1 MKQKKLAVEQ
11 GDIIFLDVGPTR
23 GHEEDGRRPALVVSI
38 SDFTKLTGLVKV
50 VPITNSDNPFGLI
63 VPMPGG
69 CKTTGSI
76 LCQHERSL
84 DINERHANYVEKCPK
99 ETVKKVL
106 DILDMSIH
114 E

>member
-1 MKQKKLAVEQ
+1 MKQKSLAVEQ
-11 GDIIFLDVGPTR
+11 VDIIFLDVGPTR

-69 CKTTGSI
+69 TKTTGSI

-84 DINERHANYVEKCPK
+84 DINQRHADYVEKCPK

-106 DILDMSIH
+106 DVLDMSIH